1 VVVEVVKMTTTL
13 EVTEDLVVEVVLDQ
27 DHLLY
32 KVDQETLLLLVLLK
46 EMMVVTV

>member
-13 EVTEDLVVEVVLDQ
+13 EVTEDLVVEVVLDR

-32 KVDQETLLLLVLLK
+32 KVDQETLLLLLLLK